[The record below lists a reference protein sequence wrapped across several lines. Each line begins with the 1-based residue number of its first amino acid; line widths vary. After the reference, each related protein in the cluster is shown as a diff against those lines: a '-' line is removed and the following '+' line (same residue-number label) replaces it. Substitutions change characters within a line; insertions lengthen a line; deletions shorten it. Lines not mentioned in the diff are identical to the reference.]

1 MTRATTPPAARSRSA
16 SDAGTALDCATATA
30 SSGVSTWD
38 SGALATPLVILGML
52 DYALGKSGGRDLGRA
67 GHQPREIV
75 RDAARPDCLTEPARD
90 RRRHVV
96 PPELFEHHRSRQD
109 HTPRVDLVLPCVL
122 RCGAVRRL
130 EYGVPVAHVAARR
143 EPEPAHLR
151 RRGVGEQVAVQ
162 VGCGDHRVLLG
173 TEHELREHR
182 IRNPVFD
189 NHSSRGSF
197 PVARV
202 RLGDGL
208 LAEPRCRD
216 LVPPLPEP
224 ALRELHDV
232 ALVHEGDRAAAGAQ
246 GVLDGFHD
254 QTLGAELGHRL
265 DADRAPGTDLGAEPL
280 GEEPDHRIGLGAPGP
295 VLDAGVHVLDV
306 LAEDHHVELVRLAHW
321 AGHALE
327 IPYRPDAGVQVE
339 HLAQR
344 HVEGADPSPNGRRER
359 AFDGHAVRPA
369 GLERGLG
376 KPGPDLFEGLL
387 AGQHLEPIDL
397 PFGAGHLLH
406 RGVEYAPG
414 GAPDVGPGAVAFD
427 ERDDGVARHHPATVA
442 IFDALTHGQA
452 VYTAR
457 PGLRQAKQRP
467 YT

>member
-162 VGCGDHRVLLG
+162 VGCGDHR
-173 TEHELREHR
+173 
-182 IRNPVFD
+182 
-189 NHSSRGSF
+189 
-197 PVARV
+197 
-202 RLGDGL
+202 
-208 LAEPRCRD
+208 
-216 LVPPLPEP
+216 
-224 ALRELHDV
+224 
-232 ALVHEGDRAAAGAQ
+232 
-246 GVLDGFHD
+246 
-254 QTLGAELGHRL
+254 
-265 DADRAPGTDLGAEPL
+265 
-280 GEEPDHRIGLGAPGP
+280 IGLGAPGP

-327 IPYRPDAGVQVE
+327 IAYRPDAGVQVE

-359 AFDGHAVRPA
+359 AFDGHAVRPD

-406 RGVEYAPG
+406 RGVEYTPG